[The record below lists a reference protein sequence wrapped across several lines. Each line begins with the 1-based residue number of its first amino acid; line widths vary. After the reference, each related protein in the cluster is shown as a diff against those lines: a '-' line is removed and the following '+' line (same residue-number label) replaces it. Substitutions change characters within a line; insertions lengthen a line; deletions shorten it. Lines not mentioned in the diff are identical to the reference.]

1 MNQFPEEKISEATR
15 LLRGV
20 AHELRLSILCHLGE
34 RPLTVSQIMALTGAS
49 QSNLSQHLAKMRMMG
64 LLRCE
69 RKSQQVVY
77 QLADPAFAQIIE
89 ALKAIYCSAPDPSGS
104 ETKEPRSNSVD

>member
-1 MNQFPEEKISEATR
+1 MEQFPNEKIVEATR

-34 RPLTVSQIMALTGAS
+34 QALTVSQLIVLTGAS

-69 RKSQQVVY
+69 RKSQQVFY
-77 QLADPAFAQIIE
+77 QLADPAFAKIIE
-89 ALKAIYCSAPDPSGS
+89 ALKAIYCSVPDYSDGAS
-104 ETKEPRSNSVD
+104 KMPRDMLS

>member
-1 MNQFPEEKISEATR
+1 MDQFPEEKISEATR

-34 RPLTVSQIMALTGAS
+34 GPLTVSEIMALTGAS

-69 RKSQQVVY
+69 RKSQQVLY

-89 ALKAIYCSAPDPSGS
+89 ALKAIYCSSPDTSGR
-104 ETKEPRSNSVD
+104 KESLNNSVE

>member
-1 MNQFPEEKISEATR
+1 MKQFPNEKIVDAAR

-34 RPLTVSQIMALTGAS
+34 QTLTVSQLMALTGAS

-69 RKSQQVVY
+69 RKSQQVFY
-77 QLADPAFAQIIE
+77 QLADPAFAQIID
-89 ALKAIYCSAPDPSGS
+89 ALKVIFCTSPD
-104 ETKEPRSNSVD
+104 RSDVTAKMSSDLFT